1 MRVAE
6 ITRRRDRFTLV
17 MNKYDV
23 KIIDLHALVK
33 PKLDELALGP
43 DNVHFKTK
51 GKQMLGKQVAEVI
64 KAVVAQQ

>member
-1 MRVAE
+1 M
-6 ITRRRDRFTLV
+6 V

-23 KIIDLHALVK
+23 KINDLHALVK